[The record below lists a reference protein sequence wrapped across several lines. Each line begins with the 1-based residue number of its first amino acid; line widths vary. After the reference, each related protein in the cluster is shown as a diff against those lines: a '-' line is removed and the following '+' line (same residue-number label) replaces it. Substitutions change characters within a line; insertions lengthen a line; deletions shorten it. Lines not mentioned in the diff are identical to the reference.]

1 MAAPITKITK
11 IPVSEE
17 ALKEQKL
24 ENLKQLLAENEEALN
39 QVFAIVGELND
50 MGALEAATK
59 MVEAKEEVAHIALG
73 KLTRKPVTNIINN
86 LTGLAGAL
94 TELDPETTTKLIAAL
109 NKGLDEAN
117 DPTNA
122 EEKVTV
128 LKLAKLLKD
137 PDVNRAMNFGVHF
150 LRGLGKGLKE

>member
-59 MVEAKEEVAHIALG
+59 MVEAKEKVAHIALG
-73 KLTRKPVTNIINN
+73 QLTRKPVTNIINN
-86 LTGLAGAL
+86 LMGLAGAL